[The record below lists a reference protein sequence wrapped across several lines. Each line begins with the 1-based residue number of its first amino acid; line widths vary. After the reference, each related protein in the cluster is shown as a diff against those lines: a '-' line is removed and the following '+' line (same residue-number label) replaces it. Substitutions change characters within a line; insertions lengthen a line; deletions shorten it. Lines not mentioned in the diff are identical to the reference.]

1 MENIAI
7 MPNMNNKIKS
17 YIVSSG
23 GWEIEVDHSGSKGAV
38 VSAVLMAFS
47 KFQRKLT
54 MSTVI
59 MVNEKRFAEKDMFE
73 KAEFIL
79 THEIMNQL
87 GFTDISNEFKKITL

>member
-1 MENIAI
+1 
-7 MPNMNNKIKS
+7 MPTMNKKIKS

-23 GWEIEVDHSGSKGAV
+23 GWEIEVDHLGPRGAV
-38 VSAVLMAFS
+38 ISAVLMAFS
-47 KFQRKLT
+47 KFQKKLT

-59 MVNEKRFAEKDMFE
+59 MVNEKRFAEKDMVD

-87 GFTDISNEFKKITL
+87 GFVDISEQFKKITL